1 MNNLLY
7 SLFGF
12 EKNRSKTYVFL
23 IVLIHI
29 CIWGLF
35 FLLPFLFYP
44 VRFAD
49 KTIFFR
55 EVLSKIFLVGMFYLN
70 YYILLPYFFERRRY
84 LTYFFSAFLLIV
96 LAFGQDLVV
105 REKVIR
111 ARPFVIRTAQDP
123 ERMNT
128 DSLADS
134 SLADSFIPFNDSIAS
149 PLPRYPV
156 FENRILGVRRAVFF
170 MSLNKVI
177 SFSLILFLIG
187 GLIRLG
193 FSFLKNQNEKK
204 VLENA
209 NLNAEITSLRS
220 QINPHFL
227 FNTLNGI
234 YSLAHEGSAKTKDS
248 ILKLSD
254 LLRYVLYDSSDEKVP
269 LAKDIQYLTNYVD
282 LQRLR
287 LSSKVLIDYKIE
299 GDTKSNFI
307 SPLLLITFIEN
318 AFKHGISY
326 SHSSAVH
333 IHIKVFEKT
342 LTLTVKN
349 PVVENNSFAGGLGL
363 KNVKRRLELLYPGR
377 HSLDIRREGDQN
389 IVNLKIDLT

>member
-1 MNNLLY
+1 MNNILY
-7 SLFGF
+7 ALFGF
-12 EKNRSKTYVFL
+12 EKNRNRTYVFL
-23 IVLIHI
+23 IVLIHV
-29 CIWGLF
+29 CIWCLF

-55 EVLSKIFLVGMFYLN
+55 EALSKIFLVGIFYLN
-70 YYILLPYFFERRRY
+70 YYVLLPLFFERKK
-84 LTYFFSAFLLIV
+84 YFIYFLLALSLII
-96 LAFGQDLVV
+96 LSFGQDLLV
-105 REKVIR
+105 REKIMR
-111 ARPFVIRTAQDP
+111 ARPFVIRMSENSQ
-123 ERMNT
+123 RLNT
-128 DSLADS
+128 DSS
-134 SLADSFIPFNDSIAS
+134 MGDSFIPFSDSINS
-149 PLPRYPV
+149 LEPRLPL
-156 FENRILGVRRAVFF
+156 FETRIWGVPRAVFY

-193 FSFLKNQNEKK
+193 FSFIKNQNEKK

-209 NLNAEITSLRS
+209 NLNAEISFLRS

-234 YSLAHEGSAKTKDS
+234 YSLANEGSEKTKDS

-254 LLRYVLYDSSDEKVP
+254 LLRYVLYDSSDENVP
-269 LAKDIQYLTNYVD
+269 LSKDIQYISNYID

-287 LSSKVLIDYKIE
+287 LSSKVFIDYRIE
-299 GDTKSNFI
+299 GNIQGYFI
-307 SPLLLITFIEN
+307 PPLLLIAFIEN

-326 SHSSAVH
+326 SHASVIR
-333 IHIKVFEKT
+333 IHIKVYEKI
-342 LTLTVKN
+342 LTLYVEN

-363 KNVKRRLELLYPGR
+363 KNVKRRLELLYPSH
-377 HSLDIRREGDQN
+377 HSLDITQKDQLN
-389 IVNLKIDLT
+389 IVNLKIHLK